1 MSENSLI
8 ILNSRNFIWL
18 LFFKFYTPSLLSVFF
33 CETGIGN
40 VCTWMH
46 ISHLHQ
52 KRNNCI
58 LCARRVN
65 KEKSQY
71 AI

>member
-1 MSENSLI
+1 MSDNSLI
-8 ILNSRNFIWL
+8 ILNSRNLYLVVVFHIL
-18 LFFKFYTPSLLSVFF
+18 YAFSTVCFF

-58 LCARRVN
+58 LCAKRVN